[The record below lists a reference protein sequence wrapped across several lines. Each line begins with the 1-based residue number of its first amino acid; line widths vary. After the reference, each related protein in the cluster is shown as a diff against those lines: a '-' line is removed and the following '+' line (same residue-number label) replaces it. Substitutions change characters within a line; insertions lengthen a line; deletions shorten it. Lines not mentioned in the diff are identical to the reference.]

1 MGNTHSSE
9 MRDGSRRI
17 VSPKKSRHEV
27 NEDRSSPQPGSFSE
41 RVGFR
46 RLRTA
51 SSASNSNKKSQ
62 FNPAGFANHDDGIF
76 GLGMASGS
84 PVVGSPLFGSL
95 AYGGGGTYQS
105 SKRQNYKLP
114 RNSVQHHAI
123 PINQD
128 SFPET
133 YADQSALSSYIK
145 QANNQISSSMYDN
158 NSFPTGMDIESSK
171 RNDTIVPTLIK
182 WDEPADVVDTGDWST
197 LLNLPVGMHRLK
209 FIVDG
214 EWQYSK
220 NLVIAPDDNGNLVN
234 YIKIED
240 VLINI
245 NEENDASDNVEG
257 LDSVTLS
264 DSPPGEYRCS
274 IPDTMHNRYTQEIRS
289 QRTDPPT
296 LPPHLNQVLLNQP
309 ETNINGIR
317 SLPAPNHVVL
327 NHLYRGFGSANGEY
341 RAVAEGRIAG
351 GHVDPEG
358 GASRRIEGKT
368 GDEGDEDAGAGD
380 DDNSA
385 DENMDADTG
394 ADPAEISE

>member
-1 MGNTHSSE
+1 MGNNHSAE
-9 MRDGSRRI
+9 IRDGSRRI
-17 VSPKKSRHEV
+17 VSPKKSKHEV

-51 SSASNSNKKSQ
+51 SSASNSNSNRKSQ

-84 PVVGSPLFGSL
+84 PVVGSPLLGSL
-95 AYGGGGTYQS
+95 AYGGGGMYQNT
-105 SKRQNYKLP
+105 KRQNYKLP
-114 RNSVQHHAI
+114 RNSIQHHTI

-133 YADQSALSSYIK
+133 YADQSGLSSYINH
-145 QANNQISSSMYDN
+145 AHNQTSSSMYDS
-158 NSFPTGMDIESSK
+158 NSFPRGMDIESSK

-182 WDEPADVVDTGDWST
+182 WDEPADVVYVSGSFIDWKYKIKLSKSDTGDWST

-327 NHLYRGFGSANGEY
+327 NHLYACSIKDNVMAVSSTTRY
-341 RAVAEGRIAG
+341 RQKYLTTVYYKP
-351 GHVDPEG
+351 V
-358 GASRRIEGKT
+358 
-368 GDEGDEDAGAGD
+368 
-380 DDNSA
+380 
-385 DENMDADTG
+385 M
-394 ADPAEISE
+394 